1 MKRVMLYA
9 EYISLQHSKVMNE
22 IRKELS
28 KRIGTLSEYEELFFD
43 EVLEDHPDLLKRL
56 NEIEALYNEG
66 CLDTSKIVTESGD
79 YICDAPLCMIPDDEY
94 SRPQPVIIRVN
105 GMGIRVHYYHSCT
118 PCYVELLDY

>member
-1 MKRVMLYA
+1 MLYA
-9 EYISLQHSKVMNE
+9 EYVSVQRSIAVNE
-22 IRKELS
+22 IRKELFN
-28 KRIGTLSEYEELFFD
+28 RIGELGEYEEIYF
-43 EVLEDHPDLLKRL
+43 EVLEAYPDLLKRF
-56 NEIEALYNEG
+56 NEIEVLYNEG

-105 GMGIRVHYYHSCT
+105 GMGIRVHYYHSLT